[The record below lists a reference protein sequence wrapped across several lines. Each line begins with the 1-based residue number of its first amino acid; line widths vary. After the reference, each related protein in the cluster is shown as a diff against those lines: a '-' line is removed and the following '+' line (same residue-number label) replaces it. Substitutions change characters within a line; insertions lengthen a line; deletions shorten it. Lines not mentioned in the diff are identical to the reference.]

1 MNFGGKDVGRAYH
14 CSGLTILT
22 KFDPGSWYIHRILKQ
37 SRGMPDFTDNLKPA
51 GPGGP
56 AILSKERSQSDVPVQ
71 ELAQHLFPRDG
82 FLGRQERILRI
93 LEKEPL
99 FNKSKQMN
107 LSRPERYRLGLARA
121 KKLRRL
127 ADQHGWDVED
137 QIMSQYLC
145 DDVSPYMVHVSMFIT
160 TVREQGDEQQRA
172 YWLPKIEKWEA
183 IGCYAQTE
191 LGHGSNVRGIEC
203 QARWDP
209 KAKEFELH
217 SPTLTA
223 SKWWNGTMGRTAN
236 HAIVVAQ
243 LLVPKSAESSE
254 YVNHGPHPFIVQ
266 IRDLKTHKEF
276 DGIAVGDIGPKYG
289 YAPMDNGYMLF
300 NHFRIPHSA
309 MLSNYSRVD
318 PNTCTYSTPANP
330 AVVYGSLTAV
340 RASIIMHA
348 RLIMARAVTIAVRY
362 TSVRRQFQDRDANEK
377 TAPELSVL
385 DYPTVQIRILPLLAT
400 AFALHYTGAA
410 MQTLYQNTRA
420 QIDKGDFSKL
430 AVLHAQSSGL
440 KSLCTELAANSI
452 ETCRRA
458 MGGHGFGGGSGF
470 IQLNNDYLSK
480 PTVEGDNWMITQ
492 QTASYL
498 IKRMAAAVA
507 GKGKPQDE
515 VEQACRNWLSH
526 EHESSASPLSIFDD
540 DEQLVQ
546 AFHRRSRELTYR
558 AYVEREVKKRSWNSL
573 LIQLRKVS
581 LAESQSILVTNFYK
595 ALNSSDSDLSPALRG
610 HLQPLFRLFA
620 FYTMDAE
627 ARDFVKANA
636 VSDEDLDMLPAKIQE
651 LMAQIRPHAVNLV
664 DSWMVPDFLL
674 DSALGRSDGKV
685 YEDLFNRAHR
695 LNPLNEVTF
704 NPYYKSDEIVMG
716 EGSDELKKIMAKL

>member
-1 MNFGGKDVGRAYH
+1 
-14 CSGLTILT
+14 
-22 KFDPGSWYIHRILKQ
+22 
-37 SRGMPDFTDNLKPA
+37 MPDFTDDLKPA
-51 GPGGP
+51 SPGGP
-56 AILSKERSQSDVPVQ
+56 EILAKERSQSDVSIE
-71 ELAQHLFPRDG
+71 ELSKHLLSRND
-82 FLGRQERILRI
+82 FLNRQERVLRV
-93 LEKEPL
+93 LQKDPL

-107 LSRPERYRLGLARA
+107 LSRPERYHLGLARA

-127 ADQHGWDVED
+127 MDQHSWSED
-137 QIMSQYLC
+137 DHSMAQYLS
-145 DDVSPYMVHVSMFIT
+145 DDVSPYMVHYAMFVT

-172 YWLPKIEKWEA
+172 YWLPKIDKMDV

-191 LGHGSNVRGIEC
+191 LGHGSNVKGLEC
-203 QARWDP
+203 EARWDP
-209 KAKEFELH
+209 KTKEFVLH

-243 LLVPKSAESSE
+243 LLVPKMKDSAE

-266 IRDLKTHKEF
+266 IRDMKTHLPLQ
-276 DGIAVGDIGPKYG
+276 GIAVGDIGPKYG

-300 NHFRIPHSA
+300 DHFRIPHSA

-318 PNTCTYSTPANP
+318 PNTCTYSKPANP
-330 AVVYGSLTAV
+330 AVVYGSLTYV

-348 RLIMARAVTIAVRY
+348 RLIIARAVTIAVRY
-362 TSVRRQFQDRDANEK
+362 TSVRRQFQDRDSRGSS
-377 TAPELSVL
+377 APELSVL

-400 AFALHYTGAA
+400 AFALHYTGEA
-410 MQTLYQNTRA
+410 MQTLYESTRA
-420 QIDKGDFSKL
+420 RIDQGDFSKL

-498 IKRMAAAVA
+498 IKRMSAAVA
-507 GKGKPQDE
+507 GKGKAQDE
-515 VEQACRNWLSH
+515 VEAACREWLQT
-526 EHESSASPLSIFDD
+526 EKDARVSPLRVLDQ
-540 DEQLVQ
+540 DEEVVK
-546 AFHRRSRELTYR
+546 AFHRRSRYLSYQ
-558 AYVEREVKKRSWNSL
+558 AYVEREVKKRSWNDL

-581 LAESQSILVTNFYK
+581 HAESQAILVTNFYN
-595 ALNSSDSDLSPALRG
+595 ALQDPQSGLSSTTRS
-610 HLQPLFRLFA
+610 HLQTLFRLFA
-620 FYTMDAE
+620 YYTMDAE

-636 VSDEDLDMLPAKIQE
+636 VSDADLDLLPAKIQD
-651 LMAQIRPHAVNLV
+651 LMAQIRPHAVRLV
-664 DSWMVPDFLL
+664 DSWKVPDFLL
-674 DSALGRSDGKV
+674 DSALGRYDGKV
-685 YEDLFNRAHR
+685 YEDLYNRAHR
-695 LNPLNEVTF
+695 LNPLNEITF
-704 NPYYKSDEIVMG
+704 NPYYKSEEIVMG
-716 EGSDELKKIMAKL
+716 GGSQELKNILAKL